1 MMKSFLHTLTVVVLA
16 MAGSL
21 GLAQQ
26 PRAEQLSAATLPSNA
41 PVVIDRNPVTQPFPG
56 TTSPVTIGG
65 YQVIVERDSRKSPIA
80 FSVTLP
86 PTVTR
91 VTVPAEFIQARREY
105 LFEVLA
111 IDKSGNQT
119 ITEGS
124 FKTGP

>member
-1 MMKSFLHTLTVVVLA
+1 MLRGDDL
-16 MAGSL
+16 
-21 GLAQQ
+21 
-26 PRAEQLSAATLPSNA
+26 
-41 PVVIDRNPVTQPFPG
+41 NPVTQPLPG

-91 VTVPAEFIQARREY
+91 VTVPANSSRRRREY

-111 IDKSGNQT
+111 IRDKSGNQNHHGRASASRT
-119 ITEGS
+119 AHKPSNKFEGV
-124 FKTGP
+124 TP